1 MATLGRVPAVGDT
14 VPADGWTA
22 RVVDMDGHRVD
33 RVRLVR
39 DEPEATVDPDDADGE
54 VAEADHDAHDARDRL
69 DGRDEEGLS

>member
-33 RVRLVR
+33 RVRLVP
-39 DEPEATVDPDDADGE
+39 DGPEAGLYSGDGDGDGDG
-54 VAEADHDAHDARDRL
+54 AEADLDA
-69 DGRDEEGLS
+69 RDEEGLS